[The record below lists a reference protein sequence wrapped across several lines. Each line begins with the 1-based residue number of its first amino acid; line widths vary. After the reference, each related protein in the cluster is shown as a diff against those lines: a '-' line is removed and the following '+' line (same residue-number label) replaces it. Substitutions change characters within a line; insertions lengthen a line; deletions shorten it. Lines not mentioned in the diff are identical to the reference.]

1 MNIDVDGAMH
11 MSPRRF
17 GARPITALGA
27 VIVGAGVVS
36 ALAGHTPLPPDSA
49 APVVPAHDAVR
60 LTANSVSNIPTNLL
74 QTIANIPSVEYEGM
88 NKTSKALEDSSNW
101 WLYIP
106 TNVIGFDQQ
115 DKEKLEGTTLMMVP
129 IPLVAEAN
137 FEQWWITMAANAPM
151 TENCTGIP
159 GPCSD
164 VFYFDQYGQVPT
176 WQLVLGYRFPEIRN
190 TIDPDHDTY
199 TTPEGRV
206 VNIQPDW
213 SGKYYKLDPWGP
225 QKAIWET
232 LTQEPTGFR
241 PAPTADQW
249 LRALNRLGK
258 ASWIGLNP
266 NVEGTYCLP
275 CQLGGIK
282 GAPDSLP
289 KQYLFGHYYSF
300 FDFGQPQTEHNWVYN
315 RPDYDEKSRLD
326 YIEVRN
332 GQDPKVQ
339 QQLLADARAATTPEA
354 LRESTAEFYKNMGEL
369 GKEFDKNIAVNIEGL
384 KKAFGVTLE
393 SGQDFLDQ
401 ISRSFGAQ
409 NSSTPHQHRANVRSH
424 VTMSSKRATSGV
436 DERSSTTAAARVT
449 PPQASAPVSVPA
461 ATATARPAADPLST
475 LATQAA
481 DVGKHVADAISPLL
495 PLSGN
500 PGAHAATGKH
510 AAVDDVPG
518 GKHRAVGL
526 HRAS

>member
-1 MNIDVDGAMH
+1 MKTDVDATS
-11 MSPRRF
+11 MSRRT
-17 GARPITALGA
+17 GGSRPVTALGA
-27 VIVGAGVVS
+27 ALVGVGVVS
-36 ALAGHTPLPPDSA
+36 ALASHTPTPPD
-49 APVVPAHDAVR
+49 VQVPTVTADNGVR
-60 LTANSVSNIPTNLL
+60 LAGNSVANIPTNLL
-74 QTIANIPSVEYEGM
+74 QTIANMPAVEYEGM
-88 NKTSKALEDSSNW
+88 NKTSEALENSSNW

-115 DKEKLEGTTLMMVP
+115 DKQKLEGTTLMMVP
-129 IPLVAEAN
+129 IPLVAQAN

-190 TIDPDHDTY
+190 TIDPNHETY
-199 TTPEGRV
+199 TTPEGKV
-206 VNIQPDW
+206 VEIQPDW

-232 LTQEPTGFR
+232 LTQDPTGYR

-249 LRALNRLGK
+249 LKALNRLGK

-289 KQYLFGHYYSF
+289 KQYLFGNYYSF

-332 GQDPKVQ
+332 GRTRRSSSNCSPTPA
-339 QQLLADARAATTPEA
+339 LRPHRRLCARAP
-354 LRESTAEFYKNMGEL
+354 
-369 GKEFDKNIAVNIEGL
+369 
-384 KKAFGVTLE
+384 
-393 SGQDFLDQ
+393 
-401 ISRSFGAQ
+401 
-409 NSSTPHQHRANVRSH
+409 
-424 VTMSSKRATSGV
+424 
-436 DERSSTTAAARVT
+436 RSSTRTWTRSANRSTRTSRSTSRACRRHSGSRWNPARTSSIRSRNRLARSQSRRRVNLVSRYAAR
-449 PPQASAPVSVPA
+449 S
-461 ATATARPAADPLST
+461 R
-475 LATQAA
+475 
-481 DVGKHVADAISPLL
+481 
-495 PLSGN
+495 
-500 PGAHAATGKH
+500 
-510 AAVDDVPG
+510 
-518 GKHRAVGL
+518 
-526 HRAS
+526 